1 MARQSRL
8 AIAGQPHFVVQRSK
22 NQHAVFVDDADRL
35 RYLDA
40 LGGAAQ
46 ACAVAIHAFALV
58 DDHVAL
64 LVTPSDGGAL
74 GRFMQRVGRRYVP
87 EFNRRHGRHGSPWAG
102 RFHAAPIDPEHYLHR
117 SILLIEQAPVLAG
130 LVTLAPDWPWSSA
143 RHHVGRQASAMVKEH
158 EAYWR
163 LGNTPFERQAR
174 HESELRNLLSGSQRE
189 ELMAAARRGW
199 PLGSSTFVARVAQ
212 ATGRPVA
219 PGPRGRPRRLAAIG

>member
-8 AIAGQPHFVVQRSK
+8 VIAGQPHLVVQRRK
-22 NQHAVFVDDADRL
+22 HQQAVFVDNTDRA
-35 RYLDA
+35 RYLEALADA
-40 LGGAAQ
+40 AT
-46 ACAVAIHAFALV
+46 ACSVAIHAFALV

-64 LVTPSDGGAL
+64 LLTPSDGGAL
-74 GRFMQRVGRRYVP
+74 GRFMQRVGRSYVP
-87 EFNRRHGRHGSPWAG
+87 EFNRRHGRRGSPWAG
-102 RFHAAPIDPEHYLHR
+102 RFHAALIDPEHYVHR

-174 HESELRNLLSGSQRE
+174 YESELRHMLTGPQRE
-189 ELMAAARRGW
+189 ELMGAARGGW
-199 PLGSSTFVARVAQ
+199 PLGSQAFVASVAQ
-212 ATGRPVA
+212 ATDRPAA
-219 PGPRGRPRRLAAIG
+219 PSPRGRPRRLAAAD